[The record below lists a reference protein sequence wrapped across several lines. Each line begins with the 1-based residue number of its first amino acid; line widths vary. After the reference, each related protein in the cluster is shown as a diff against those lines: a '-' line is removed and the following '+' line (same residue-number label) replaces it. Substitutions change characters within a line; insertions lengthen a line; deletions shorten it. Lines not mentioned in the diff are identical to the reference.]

1 MVQVDPLYVNFSV
14 PGSDFA
20 RVKQLIQSGAVYR
33 PGGKQLVRIVY
44 PDGRLHPQSGVIV
57 FTDSTEDPK
66 TATIRAKVELP
77 NPEAQLM
84 PGQFVRVR
92 LKGLQLKNV
101 MLIPRQAIFTTQQGP
116 SVYVLDSDMKA
127 GMRQVTEQFS
137 IGKQSVISSGLRAGE
152 RIITAGMMK
161 VQPGAP
167 VREASAADVQTRQDA
182 SATAKQK
189 EYR

>member
-1 MVQVDPLYVNFSV
+1 
-14 PGSDFA
+14 
-20 RVKQLIQSGAVYR
+20 
-33 PGGKQLVRIVY
+33 
-44 PDGRLHPQSGVIV
+44 
-57 FTDSTEDPK
+57 
-66 TATIRAKVELP
+66 
-77 NPEAQLM
+77 M

-101 MLIPRQAIFTTQQGP
+101 MLIPRQAIFTNQQGP